1 MATSF
6 RRGRASMASDTRL
19 IMDFESNNQ
28 VVIVFFILNNNHNSH
43 RHCHHVFFDDTAP
56 TIIIA
61 IFNYRPKYSE
71 RIFCLISNM
80 IQASRFFTRTLFYL
94 VSHVKRTFNL
104 PLILRHYRYHHYFHT
119 RTSLKTNPSQGVIY
133 LCFLFPQKK
142 TTAIASLSLYIHA
155 CFMVTFN
162 SF

>member
-19 IMDFESNNQ
+19 IMDFDSNYQ
-28 VVIVFFILNNNHNSH
+28 VVIVFFIINNNHNSH

-104 PLILRHYRYHHYFHT
+104 HLIPPFDTYFHT
-119 RTSLKTNPSQGVIY
+119 SNKDISENQSFSGSY
-133 LCFLFPQKK
+133 LFVF
-142 TTAIASLSLYIHA
+142 SLSTKKNYSYCIPESIHT
-155 CFMVTFN
+155 CLFHGN
-162 SF
+162 L